1 MMMRTTAKAVR
12 VKMRAAALIA
22 MTAALLIAAGCKKQ
36 ASTVQPL
43 PASSEITGWEKTGET
58 KTYTPTTL
66 SDYID
71 GGAEQ
76 YLKAGFNSASTSDYK
91 FQGKLEAV
99 ADVYVMTNANS
110 AKTVFE
116 ADPAGNSKTIPVG
129 DAARA
134 FSQSV
139 VFRKGPYLVRITG
152 YQDSPGTQ
160 QALTQ
165 LAQGIDKRL
174 SN

>member
-1 MMMRTTAKAVR
+1 MMMRTKLR
-12 VKMRAAALIA
+12 VAMLIA
-22 MTAALLIAAGCKKQ
+22 MTAALLIVTGCKKQ
-36 ASTVQPL
+36 ASAVQTL
-43 PASSEITGWEKTGET
+43 PASSEVAGWEKASET
-58 KTYTPTTL
+58 KTYSPTTL

-76 YLKAGFNSASTSDYK
+76 YLKAGFVSASTSDYK
-91 FQGKLEAV
+91 FQGKIEAV
-99 ADVYVMTNANS
+99 ADVYVMTNANA

-152 YQDSPGTQ
+152 YQDSPETQ

-165 LAQGIDKRL
+165 LAQGIDKKL
-174 SN
+174 SK

>member
-1 MMMRTTAKAVR
+1 MMKRTSL
-12 VKMRAAALIA
+12 RAAALIA
-22 MTAALLIAAGCKKQ
+22 VAAALLIATGCKKQ
-36 ASTVQPL
+36 GSAVQPL
-43 PASSEITGWEKTGET
+43 PATNEVAGWEKTGDT
-58 KTYTPTTL
+58 RTFTPTTL

-76 YLKAGFNSASTSDYK
+76 YLKAGFKSASTSDYK
-91 FQGKLEAV
+91 FQGKIEAV
-99 ADVYVMTNANS
+99 TDVYVMSNAGA

-116 ADPAGNSKTIPVG
+116 ADPAGNAKIVSIG

-139 VFRKGPYLVRITG
+139 VFRKGPYLVRITA
-152 YQDSPGTQ
+152 YQDAPEAQ

-165 LAQGIDKRL
+165 LAQGVEKRL
-174 SN
+174 K

>member
-1 MMMRTTAKAVR
+1 MMMRTKL
-12 VKMRAAALIA
+12 RAATLIA
-22 MTAALLIAAGCKKQ
+22 MTAALSIAVGCKKQ
-36 ASTVQPL
+36 ESTVQPF
-43 PASSEITGWEKTGET
+43 PASSEVTGWEKPGET
-58 KTYTPTTL
+58 RTFNSTTL

-76 YLKAGFNSASTSDYK
+76 YLKAGFKSASTSDYK
-91 FQGKLEAV
+91 FQGKIEAV
-99 ADVYVMTNANS
+99 ADVYTMTDANA
-110 AKTVFE
+110 AKTIFE
-116 ADPAGNSKTIPVG
+116 ADPAGNSKAVSIG

-152 YQDSPGTQ
+152 YQDTPETQ

-165 LAQGIDKRL
+165 LAQGIDKKL
-174 SN
+174 SK